1 MSTASGFAEAQIVT
15 FYFVLSIHV
24 SYTLGFLREFQIHF
38 RVVLYFVF
46 FFFTLCCWK
55 KSLIIIENG
64 TSDILRAP
72 ATVMNSLHESWTDH
86 VILAKRDC
94 LIIITMFAR
103 EW

>member
-1 MSTASGFAEAQIVT
+1 MSTASGFAEA
-15 FYFVLSIHV
+15 LSRNFLLRPQYIHV

-38 RVVLYFVF
+38 GVVLYF

-55 KSLIIIENG
+55 KSLIIVENG
-64 TSDILRAP
+64 TSIILRAP